1 MAYSSKT
8 KQVCQIE
15 FTQIRNDTKKSDN
28 FQNIVA
34 CFKSQLKITAMKN
47 KGRLFEVWSKQTY
60 PAPKETT
67 KSSQLGSLKDKPLNR
82 RQFWTK

>member
-1 MAYSSKT
+1 MAYPSKT

-47 KGRLFEVWSKQTY
+47 KGRLFEVWSK
-60 PAPKETT
+60 
-67 KSSQLGSLKDKPLNR
+67 
-82 RQFWTK
+82 